1 MGLELPSE
9 RPRAGGSR
17 PVRARL
23 SAGDHRRL
31 SRGYGLRSELSAWAF
46 LLPVLVPFVLFLL
59 IPAVGVFWYSFTKG
73 GISGADEFVGLANW
87 HQLLAGGPPA
97 SAIANTVKFAA
108 LSVVPSVILAI
119 ALAILLSR
127 ASRGGA
133 VFRFL
138 LYFPVLIPG
147 VVAAMIWTFLLHP
160 DFGVFNSVL
169 RLAGG
174 EPRNW
179 LGADLAL
186 PVLALLDV
194 WRNIGYWAIFF
205 LAAILGFPQE
215 LFQAA
220 RLDGAGTWQRFR
232 YLSLPL
238 LKPITLL
245 ALVMGTVWGLQI
257 FDTVVVLTQGGPAD
271 STVTI
276 VYYIWNYAF
285 GYNRLGVAAVLSVLL
300 LVATLALTLVQM
312 RLLRGGRTGAQ

>member
-1 MGLELPSE
+1 MGVALPSE
-9 RPRAGGSR
+9 RLRAGGSR

-23 SAGDHRRL
+23 PAAEHKRL
-31 SRGYGLRSELSAWAF
+31 SRRYVLRTELTAWAF
-46 LLPVLVPFVLFLL
+46 VLPVLVPFVLFLL
-59 IPAVGVFWYSFTKG
+59 IPAIGVFWASFEKG
-73 GISGADEFVGLANW
+73 GISGKSEFVGLANW
-87 HQLLAGGPPA
+87 NQLLAGGPSTA
-97 SAIANTVKFAA
+97 AIANTVKFAV

-119 ALAILLSR
+119 ALAILLSK
-127 ASRGGA
+127 ASRGGS

-138 LYFPVLIPG
+138 LYFPVLVPG

-160 DFGVFNSVL
+160 DFGVFNMGL
-169 RLAGG
+169 RLAGA

-179 LGADLAL
+179 LGADTAL
-186 PVLALLDV
+186 PILAVLDI

-205 LAAILGFPQE
+205 LAAIIGFPQE

-220 RLDGAGTWQRFR
+220 QLDGAGTWQRFR
-232 YLSLPL
+232 HLTLPL

-257 FDTVVVLTQGGPAD
+257 FDTVLVLTQGGPAD
-271 STVTI
+271 ATVTV

-300 LVATLALTLVQM
+300 LLATLALTLAQM
-312 RLLRGGRTGAQ
+312 RLLRGGRTGA